1 MLQIRTC
8 PTCGSKRIRLV
19 RQNVIRTFRGKR
31 YQVPGVEFHECPNCG
46 EKLYGREAM
55 HKLENFQ
62 PKRYLRNE
70 TVGDRTRHLAGML
83 KDAPHDLSTNKKH
96 MEGFG
101 AS

>member
-1 MLQIRTC
+1 MLKIRTC

-19 RQNVIRTFRGKR
+19 REAVIRSFRGKR
-31 YQVPGVEFHECPNCG
+31 YQVPDVEFHACPNCS

-55 HKLENFQ
+55 RKLETFQ

-70 TVGDRTRHLAGML
+70 TIGDRVGHLAGTL
-83 KDAPHDLSTNKKH
+83 KGLPHDLSTNKKH
-96 MEGFG
+96 MKGFG